1 MHERFVDL
9 SVSTSPRG
17 GPSTLYF
24 FSWPVA
30 YGTLASMLMPSVETK
45 AEASIAAPSFLNFL
59 PLRWLFVVAVGVFP
73 EKYVILDLPC
83 VRTALGLSINWVKTE
98 IL

>member
-59 PLRWLFVVAVGVFP
+59 PLRWLFVVDTAAVGVFP
-73 EKYVILDLPC
+73 EQKYVILDLASMRQNC
-83 VRTALGLSINWVKTE
+83 TRVKH
-98 IL
+98 